1 MPHPGITLDHECFLE
16 HLALPAFQQGLD
28 QGAWG
33 VVKNDAVVWPDAILW
48 ISAPVRTNSPDR
60 FYLRFNLRDYPE
72 KAPTAT
78 VWDIDRNQRLDP
90 AKWPKGRGD
99 VAMAF
104 RTNWNNAIALYAP
117 WDRVALACHPD
128 WAAKHPGVAWKRSH
142 TIVHYLRMT
151 LELLW
156 SDEYTGT

>member
-1 MPHPGITLDHECFLE
+1 
-16 HLALPAFQQGLD
+16 
-28 QGAWG
+28 
-33 VVKNDAVVWPDAILW
+33 
-48 ISAPVRTNSPDR
+48 
-60 FYLRFNLRDYPE
+60 
-72 KAPTAT
+72 
-78 VWDIDRNQRLDP
+78 
-90 AKWPKGRGD
+90 
-99 VAMAF
+99 MAF